1 MEWNTIW
8 YRVWFLFDNSF
19 LTMENTKNN
28 IISDWL
34 TQNSNPE
41 IDKLVEKNLA
51 IANKIHNMLEDR
63 GLKAAD
69 LARMLKKTPSEISK
83 WLTGTHTFT
92 TKTITK
98 IETILGDD
106 IIHVEPQR
114 EIVYL
119 KVYVNHEEEIEET
132 SFETSEVFATEG
144 GLDKKV
150 S

>member
-1 MEWNTIW
+1 
-8 YRVWFLFDNSF
+8 
-19 LTMENTKNN
+19 MENTKNN

-144 GLDKKV
+144 GLEKKV

>member
-1 MEWNTIW
+1 ME
-8 YRVWFLFDNSF
+8 FP
-19 LTMENTKNN
+19 KNN

-34 TQNSNPE
+34 QENGNPE
-41 IDKLVEKNLA
+41 IAKLVEKNLA
-51 IANKIHNMLEDR
+51 IANKIHEMLEER

-98 IETILGDD
+98 IETVLKED
-106 IIHVEPQR
+106 IIHIEAQR

-119 KVYVNHEEEIEET
+119 KVYMNQEEMEET
-132 SFETSEVFATEG
+132 SFETSEVFATADDLE
-144 GLDKKV
+144 KV

>member
-1 MEWNTIW
+1 MEFP
-8 YRVWFLFDNSF
+8 R
-19 LTMENTKNN
+19 NN
-28 IISDWL
+28 IINDWL
-34 TQNSNPE
+34 QENGSPE
-41 IDKLVEKNLA
+41 IAKLVEKNLA
-51 IANKIHNMLEDR
+51 IANKIHEMLEER
-63 GLKAAD
+63 RLKPAD

-132 SFETSEVFATEG
+132 SFENSEVFATEG

>member
-1 MEWNTIW
+1 
-8 YRVWFLFDNSF
+8 
-19 LTMENTKNN
+19 MENTKNN

-106 IIHVEPQR
+106 IIHIEPQR

-119 KVYVNHEEEIEET
+119 KVYVNHEEEEIEET

>member
-1 MEWNTIW
+1 MEFP
-8 YRVWFLFDNSF
+8 R
-19 LTMENTKNN
+19 NN
-28 IISDWL
+28 IINDWL
-34 TQNSNPE
+34 QENGNPE
-41 IDKLVEKNLA
+41 IAKLVEKNLA

-69 LARMLKKTPSEISK
+69 LARMLEKTPSEISK

-106 IIHVEPQR
+106 IIYVEPQR